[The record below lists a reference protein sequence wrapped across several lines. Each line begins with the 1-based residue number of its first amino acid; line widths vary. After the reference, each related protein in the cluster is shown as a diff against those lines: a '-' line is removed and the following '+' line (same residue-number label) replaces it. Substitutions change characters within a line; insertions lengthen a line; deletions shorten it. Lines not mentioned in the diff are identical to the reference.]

1 MWSQRLRQGDVFGLI
16 DYPSAKAG
24 LQRATSPAAHPA
36 HGELADPKLAIMACS
51 ARYAVVVSHDC
62 DFNEGKREYFLAAS
76 IHELD
81 PRDRKP
87 ERLEKLRLDNDAH
100 RHSPAN
106 QIALRGFLLEPV
118 PGCFDEPMLAVF
130 DTITPISMRF
140 KAEKLKLKR
149 AEMDQEHRVQLR
161 EKLALFVARA
171 VDDIAHELKVNPPED
186 STELVWRDDLVVG

>member
-1 MWSQRLRQGDVFGLI
+1 M
-16 DYPSAKAG
+16 
-24 LQRATSPAAHPA
+24 QRATSPAGHPTHA
-36 HGELADPKLAIMACS
+36 SLADPKLAIMACS

-81 PRDRKP
+81 ERDRKP
-87 ERLEKLRLDNDAH
+87 ERTEKLRLDNDAR

-106 QIALRGFLLEPV
+106 QIALRGFLLEPI
-118 PGCFDEPMLAVF
+118 PGCFEEPMLAIF

-140 KAEKLKLKR
+140 KAEMLRLKR
-149 AEMDQEHRVQLR
+149 AEMEHEHRVRLR

-171 VDDIAHELKVNPPED
+171 VDDISQELKVNPPED
-186 STELVWRDDLVVG
+186 PAELEWQDLAVGS